1 VPVVAVEDEICS
13 VSNGNGTILRGMVP
27 ISETAT
33 GQLHYKAT
41 VSTLSGSDLY
51 QYPSDGAYY
60 ELDLSYRAAYGSFFG
75 SFFMFG
81 LTASFVWGGLAI
93 CLRMMLSDEEEAFD
107 IADALLEEEA
117 KS

>member
-1 VPVVAVEDEICS
+1 
-13 VSNGNGTILRGMVP
+13 
-27 ISETAT
+27 
-33 GQLHYKAT
+33 
-41 VSTLSGSDLY
+41 
-51 QYPSDGAYY
+51 
-60 ELDLSYRAAYGSFFG
+60 
-75 SFFMFG
+75 MFG